1 MAQGG
6 YGSGYRD
13 ANKSPYNQMQI
24 GGRYDKPETIII
36 WDKSEPRAVINMVPP
51 RMADMMTDL
60 FKEDE
65 EIFTLT
71 EAALFQKLSQKR
83 MRPTASDNRLRLN
96 FWLAYDE
103 CIMTNRDHITLDM
116 ICGNMCSTEFFT
128 RNYLIKPEKLAWL
141 LVPPVNYGMK
151 LVEAVDS
158 GLDQMRGILDLEHI
172 DYETGKIDHKLLA
185 IKVTIFKL
193 LDDRT
198 HGAAVQKVE
207 KKSSVHISTNAVRG
221 NQLGMVREMA
231 RTVSEDVLLGKLKA
245 LKSKEMD
252 ILGVVEENEKEVA
265 EAVIELDKE

>member
-13 ANKSPYNQMQI
+13 ANKSPYNQLQI
-24 GGRYDKPETIII
+24 ASRYDKPETIII
-36 WDKSEPRAVINMVPP
+36 WNKSEPRAVINMVPP
-51 RMADMMTDL
+51 HMAERMAALYMQ
-60 FKEDE
+60 DE
-65 EIFTLT
+65 TIFTLT

-116 ICGNMCSTEFFT
+116 ICGNMCSTEFFA
-128 RNYLIKPEKLAWL
+128 RNYLLTPEKLAWL

-198 HGAAVQKVE
+198 HGAAVQKIE
-207 KKSSVHISTNAVRG
+207 KKQNIQISTSVRA
-221 NQLGMVREMA
+221 NQVGMVREMA

-245 LKSKEMD
+245 LKSKERD
-252 ILGVVEENEKEVA
+252 ILGVAEENEKEVA
-265 EAVIELDKE
+265 EAVVELDKE